1 MDIVTNE
8 QKRIQ
13 TLDVIRGFAV
23 FGIFLVNWPSI
34 TGIET
39 LDGTKTYTGV
49 DACIRLIYDLFIQ
62 TKFYTIFSF
71 LFGLGFFIFVTNAIE
86 KTQHP
91 RLLFL
96 RRLSFLFLF
105 GASHYILLWSGDI
118 LHSYAISGMF
128 LLLFYKRRPKTILI
142 WSILLLALFQFLIF
156 LIFIFID
163 ASTSTVHEIKGMNP
177 LQHWTEQTTDRW
189 ERFSGENIV
198 LNLLYV
204 PETLGLFLLGLFAG
218 KIRLFH
224 RIKEWDQPLRRL
236 QITAFL
242 LTLPS
247 WYIIIQHYAY
257 TDVYNS
263 AKVYIPVLLSG
274 KTLFIF
280 YTITLARLMQHKAW
294 QQVLQPLQY
303 MGRMAFTNYL
313 TQTIC
318 TVVLFGIFAPNSPE
332 LPLLAGLV
340 FCAALYSLQVF
351 WSKWWLSRF
360 RYGPFEYVWRLGT
373 YGRKVKNRQT
383 CKKPC

>member
-1 MDIVTNE
+1 MDLSTNE
-8 QKRIQ
+8 QTRIQ

-39 LDGTKTYTGV
+39 LDGTKTYVGV
-49 DACIRLIYDLFIQ
+49 DAFIRLIYDLFIQ

-91 RLLFL
+91 RLLFV

-105 GASHYILLWSGDI
+105 GALHYILLWSGDI
-118 LHSYAISGMF
+118 LHSYAISGIF

-142 WSILLLALFQFLIF
+142 WAILLLTLFQLLMFLV
-156 LIFIFID
+156 FIFID
-163 ASTSTVHEIKGMNP
+163 TSTNTVREIIGVNP
-177 LQHWTEQTTDRW
+177 LQHWTEQAANRW
-189 ERFSGENIV
+189 ERFSGESIA

-218 KIRLFH
+218 KIRFFY
-224 RIKEWDQPLRRL
+224 RVKEWDRWLRRL
-236 QITAFL
+236 QITALL

-247 WYIIIQHYAY
+247 WYMILHYYAY

-263 AKVYIPVLLSG
+263 AEIYIYILLSG

-280 YTITLARLMQHKAW
+280 YTVTLTRLMQNKAW
-294 QQVLQPLQY
+294 QRILQPLQY
-303 MGRMAFTNYL
+303 TGRMAFTNYL

-318 TVVLFGIFAPNSPE
+318 TVILFGIFTPNSPN

-340 FCAALYSLQVF
+340 FCMALYSLQIF

-360 RYGPFEYVWRLGT
+360 QHGPFEYIWRLGT
-373 YGRKVKNRQT
+373 YGKKARHRQT
-383 CKKPC
+383 

>member
-1 MDIVTNE
+1 MGIDVNE
-8 QKRIQ
+8 HKRIQ

-23 FGIFLVNWPSI
+23 FGIFLVNWPSL

-39 LDGTKTYTGV
+39 LDGTKTYVGI

-86 KTQHP
+86 KTQYP
-91 RLLFL
+91 RLLFF
-96 RRLSFLFLF
+96 RRLAFLFLF
-105 GASHYILLWSGDI
+105 GALHYVLLWSGDI
-118 LHSYAISGMF
+118 LHSYAISGIF

-142 WSILLLALFQFLIF
+142 WAILLLTLFQL
-156 LIFIFID
+156 LMLLVFIFID
-163 ASTSTVHEIKGMNP
+163 TSVSTVHEIKGMNP
-177 LQHWTEQTTDRW
+177 LQHWTEQTADRW
-189 ERFSGENIV
+189 KRFSGENIA

-224 RIKEWDQPLRRL
+224 RVKEWNKPLRRL
-236 QITAFL
+236 QIAAFL

-247 WYIIIQHYAY
+247 WYMILHYYAY

-263 AKVYIPVLLSG
+263 AEMYIFILLSG
-274 KTLFIF
+274 KTLFIL

-294 QQVLQPLQY
+294 QRILQPLQY
-303 MGRMAFTNYL
+303 TGRMALTNYL
-313 TQTIC
+313 TQTIG
-318 TVVLFGIFAPNSPE
+318 TVVLFGLLAPNSPK

-340 FCAALYSLQVF
+340 FCMALYSLQIF

-360 RYGPFEYVWRLGT
+360 QYGPFEYVWRLGT
-373 YGRKVKNRQT
+373 YGKKAKHRQA
-383 CKKPC
+383 